1 MNIVICD
8 DEKYIVDKVFQIV
21 DDYLYET
28 GLDYDIY
35 TYASG
40 DEAIESGVSFDIAFL
55 DIEMN
60 GLDGLRT
67 AKRLYRRNPN
77 LIVLIITS
85 FSDYIDDALEL
96 SVYRYIDKPIDKRRL
111 KNCFAA
117 ALKKYLL
124 VSKPIEVKCGYDTFR
139 LNTNEIVYLAIEEGY
154 VHIHTYDLDLK
165 TRKSLDTWKSEL
177 DPFIFA
183 QPHNSF
189 LINFNYILSFNNQK
203 VVLKCKDKIFEVHTS
218 VRKYGSFKK
227 AFNRYVSG
235 VGE

>member
-111 KNCFAA
+111 KNCFMR
-117 ALKKYLL
+117 
-124 VSKPIEVKCGYDTFR
+124 D
-139 LNTNEIVYLAIEEGY
+139 
-154 VHIHTYDLDLK
+154 
-165 TRKSLDTWKSEL
+165 
-177 DPFIFA
+177 
-183 QPHNSF
+183 
-189 LINFNYILSFNNQK
+189 
-203 VVLKCKDKIFEVHTS
+203 TS
-218 VRKYGSFKK
+218 VRLNASSSDTSTIHTPCNSSLASLPSKLRILSL
-227 AFNRYVSG
+227 NQPRLILSSRVLLPMP
-235 VGE
+235 